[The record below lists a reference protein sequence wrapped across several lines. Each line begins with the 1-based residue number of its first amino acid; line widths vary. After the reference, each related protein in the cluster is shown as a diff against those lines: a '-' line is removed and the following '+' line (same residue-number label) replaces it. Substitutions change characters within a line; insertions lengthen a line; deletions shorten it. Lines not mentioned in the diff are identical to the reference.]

1 MLWRLSAAGGEHG
14 SGVVGTASDAG
25 ELNDDGLLTIL
36 VGAGPPVGGDKR
48 VYCPKLWVEGGPH

>member
-1 MLWRLSAAGGEHG
+1 M
-14 SGVVGTASDAG
+14 GTASDAG

-36 VGAGPPVGGDKR
+36 VGAGPPAPVGGDKR